1 MKEIYEAFMLKKKY
15 FSDLY
20 NYPAVFG
27 SILKL
32 IFLSIDLYLFHNDYS
47 YDLANTNQILGIVAI
62 TLNILSMLEFLA
74 IYEKFSVI
82 YTMLKKTL

>member
-47 YDLANTNQILGIVAI
+47 YDLANTN
-62 TLNILSMLEFLA
+62 
-74 IYEKFSVI
+74 
-82 YTMLKKTL
+82 

>member
-1 MKEIYEAFMLKKKY
+1 MLKKEY
-15 FSDLY
+15 LSDVY
-20 NYPAVFG
+20 NYPAQMG

-32 IFLSIDLYLFHNDYS
+32 LILFGDKYLIYNDYS
-47 YDLANTNQILGIVAI
+47 HDLARTNQILGIVAI

-82 YTMLKKTL
+82 YTMLQKTL